1 MIGCLRQF
9 FFCNKSYSPRTTR
22 CSNHHHPNPKPNQ
35 NRIKEPPFLDTL
47 RSFSLK
53 DFVYSSFGYYK
64 ARPAALRCEI
74 LSGITLA
81 LIEVP
86 ESIAFAFMA
95 GLSPSY
101 GMASVVWMGTLTGL
115 FGGRPAM
122 ISGAAGAMAV
132 VMGNMTKED
141 GPLRDFSREERI
153 EHLMMCIL
161 LIGMLECLC
170 APFLCG
176 FVKIIPQS
184 AMIGF
189 MNALALILFIG

>member
-1 MIGCLRQF
+1 MEPGCLTVLRGF
-9 FFCNKSYSPRTTR
+9 SA
-22 CSNHHHPNPKPNQ
+22 
-35 NRIKEPPFLDTL
+35 KEFM
-47 RSFSLK
+47 
-53 DFVYSSFGYYK
+53 YSSFAFYK
-64 ARPAALRCEI
+64 THPSALRKEI

-95 GLSPSY
+95 GLGPSF
-101 GMASVVWMGTLTGL
+101 GMASVVWMGTLTGF

-132 VMGNMTKED
+132 VMGNLTRED
-141 GPLRDFSREERI
+141 GPLRDFTREERV

-161 LIGMLECLC
+161 LIGALEFLC
-170 APFLCG
+170 GPFLCA

>member
-1 MIGCLRQF
+1 VLKG
-9 FFCNKSYSPRTTR
+9 
-22 CSNHHHPNPKPNQ
+22 
-35 NRIKEPPFLDTL
+35 
-47 RSFSLK
+47 FSVK

-64 ARPAALRCEI
+64 AHPAGLRREI

-101 GMASVVWMGTLTGL
+101 GMASVVWMGTLTGF

-141 GPLRDFSREERI
+141 GPLRDFSREERV